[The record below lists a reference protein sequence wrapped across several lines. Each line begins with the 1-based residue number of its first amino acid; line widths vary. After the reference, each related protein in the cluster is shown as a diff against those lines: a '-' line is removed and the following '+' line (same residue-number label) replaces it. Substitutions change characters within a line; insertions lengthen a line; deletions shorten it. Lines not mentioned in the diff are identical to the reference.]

1 MAASRLRVS
10 KRTGSGPRPRVVAQE
25 RLEKEL
31 VECDDRIAARDELF
45 ATVSHDLRNLI
56 NVIQLKSRL
65 LLTELEG
72 DDKSARARKLA
83 NEIHRSTRRMLRW
96 SKDLVD
102 VATVEAGK
110 LNIVM
115 GQEDPVA
122 IIREAVEFSI
132 SVAEAKGLTVDVD
145 VPEGAALIRCDA
157 DRIVE
162 VLINLLDNAVKHTPA
177 GGSITVALSRLPD
190 RIAICVSDTGPGI
203 DPDDVPFLFERYWKA
218 RRDARGL
225 GMGLYICRHIIEQH
239 GGTIDVDT
247 ALGHG
252 SKFRF
257 TLPR

>member
-1 MAASRLRVS
+1 MAASRSRVS
-10 KRTGSGPRPRVVAQE
+10 KRASSGPRPRVDAKE
-25 RLEKEL
+25 LKKEL

-65 LLTELEG
+65 LLTELDG

-110 LNIVM
+110 LSIVK

-132 SVAEAKGLTVDVD
+132 SVAEAKGLCVDVE
-145 VPEGAALIRCDA
+145 VPDGAALIRCDA
-157 DRIVE
+157 DRVVE
-162 VLINLLDNAVKHTPA
+162 VLINLIDNAIKHTPA
-177 GGSITVALSRLPD
+177 GGAITVALERQPD
-190 RIAICVSDTGPGI
+190 LIAISVTDTGPGI
-203 DPDDVPFLFERYWKA
+203 DPEDVPFLFERYWKG

-225 GMGLYICRHIIEQH
+225 GMGLYICRHIVEQH
-239 GGTIDVDT
+239 GGTIEVDSEV
-247 ALGHG
+247 GRG
-252 SKFRF
+252 SRF
-257 TLPR
+257 CFKLPR